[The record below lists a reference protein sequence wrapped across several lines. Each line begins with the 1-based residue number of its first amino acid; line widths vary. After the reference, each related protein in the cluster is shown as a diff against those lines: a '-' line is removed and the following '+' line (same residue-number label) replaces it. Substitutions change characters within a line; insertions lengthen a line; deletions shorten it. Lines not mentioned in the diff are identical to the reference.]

1 MGIKKLIRKILITII
16 ILIILFLLPLS
27 LYTVKP
33 NGYGILVQFGKI
45 VSVTDKP
52 GLHFKLPFIQTT
64 LKVTQQVLF
73 YDMPKS
79 NIITKDKKTMIADN
93 YVLWKISDPR
103 KYVQTLNANEF
114 RAQER
119 IEANVYNATKNI
131 ISSMNQDEIIQARND
146 TLSELITKE
155 SNSDIGNY
163 GITIIDVQIKA
174 LDLPDDNKSAVYERM
189 ISERQNIAAQYT
201 AEGNSE
207 AQKIKNNTDREISIM
222 IANAKKSAD
231 VLIAEGEAQYMSI
244 LKEAYNS
251 EEKANFYNFIRA
263 LDALKKS
270 LTGNDKVIILDKD
283 SELVKILY
291 EVK

>member
-1 MGIKKLIRKILITII
+1 MEIKRLIKKILITIVV
-16 ILIILFLLPLS
+16 LIILFLIPLS
-27 LYTVKP
+27 IYTVKP

-45 VSVTDKP
+45 VHVTNDP
-52 GLHFKLPFIQTT
+52 GIHFKLPFIQST
-64 LKVTQQVLF
+64 LKVTQQLLF

-93 YVLWKISDPR
+93 YVLWQISDPI
-103 KYVQTLNANEF
+103 KYVQTLNANES
-114 RAQER
+114 RAKER

-131 ISSMNQDEIIQARND
+131 ISSMTQDEIIQARND
-146 TLSELITKE
+146 TLSESITKE
-155 SNSDIGNY
+155 ANSDIGNY

-207 AQKIKNNTDREISIM
+207 AQKIKNNTDKEISIM

-231 VLIAEGEAQYMSI
+231 VLVAEGEAQYMSI
-244 LKEAYNS
+244 LKTAYNT

-270 LTGNDKVIILDKD
+270 LTGTDKIIILDKD
-283 SELVKILY
+283 SELVKFLY

>member
-1 MGIKKLIRKILITII
+1 MEIKRLIKKILITIVV
-16 ILIILFLLPLS
+16 LIILFLIPLS
-27 LYTVKP
+27 IYTVKP

-45 VSVTDKP
+45 VHVTNDP
-52 GLHFKLPFIQTT
+52 GIHFKLPFIQST
-64 LKVTQQVLF
+64 LKVTQQLLF

-93 YVLWKISDPR
+93 YVLWQISDPI
-103 KYVQTLNANEF
+103 KYVQTLNANES
-114 RAQER
+114 RAKER

-131 ISSMNQDEIIQARND
+131 ISSMTQDEIIQARND
-146 TLSELITKE
+146 TLSKSITKE
-155 SNSDIGNY
+155 ANSDRGNY

-207 AQKIKNNTDREISIM
+207 AQKIKNNTDKEISIM

-231 VLIAEGEAQYMSI
+231 VLVAEGEAQYMSI
-244 LKEAYNS
+244 LKAAYS
-251 EEKANFYNFIRA
+251 TEEKANFYNFIRA

-270 LTGNDKVIILDKD
+270 LTGTDKVIILDKD